1 MVDSALVDSEKPR
14 QSLKDRLV
22 DPAPNPEQ
30 RLLAGERLA
39 KLRQALVTLP
49 PEDQTLLI
57 RRYGLDDTE
66 RPWTLPELARSLRT
80 TPAKLSRRLVGLL
93 AQLEEQLRCV
103 K

>member
-1 MVDSALVDSEKPR
+1 MTDLDNSTR

-57 RRYGLDDTE
+57 QIGRASCRE
-66 RPWTLPELARSLRT
+66 RVYV
-80 TPAKLSRRLVGLL
+80 LV
-93 AQLEEQLRCV
+93 
-103 K
+103 